1 MGLDFGLQNDEGE
14 VGHEIMEEDDF
25 MHHRSKENSNN
36 QPFEE
41 MEDEVDID
49 KLIAE

>member
-1 MGLDFGLQNDEGE
+1 MGLDFGLQNDDGE
-14 VGHEIMEEDDF
+14 VGHAIMEEDDF
-25 MHHRSKENSNN
+25 MHQSKENSNN